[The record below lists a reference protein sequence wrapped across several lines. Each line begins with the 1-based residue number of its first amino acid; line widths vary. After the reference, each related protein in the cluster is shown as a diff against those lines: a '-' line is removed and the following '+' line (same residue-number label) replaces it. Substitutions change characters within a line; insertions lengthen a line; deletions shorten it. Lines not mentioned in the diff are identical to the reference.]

1 MERENKQG
9 LMGISLPI
17 EGIPVESHILFY
29 FSFFESFLAELNP
42 LQILSCLVGRR
53 SGSCDSEKCDY

>member
-9 LMGISLPI
+9 LMGISLPN

-29 FSFFESFLAELNP
+29 FSFFE
-42 LQILSCLVGRR
+42 
-53 SGSCDSEKCDY
+53 